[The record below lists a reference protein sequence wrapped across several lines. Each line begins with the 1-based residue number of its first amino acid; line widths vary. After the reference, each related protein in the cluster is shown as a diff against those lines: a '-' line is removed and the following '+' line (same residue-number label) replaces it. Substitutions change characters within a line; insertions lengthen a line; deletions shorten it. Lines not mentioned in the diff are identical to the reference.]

1 MRDYFNFRRAMA
13 LLTVALVM
21 SLLPTSASAQS
32 WNKRISIHLKS
43 VDISEFFKAI
53 NEKSGLEFI
62 SSYAEIKH
70 SPKVSV
76 DESDTPVRTILDKV
90 LKPLGFSYQISDGV
104 LSVHGRKP
112 AKDMRLFSGTL
123 RDVEGQPLP
132 GAHVHV
138 VGTKL
143 YTIADGDGNFAI
155 DIPTAETRIEYSFVG
170 MRKKVSIVKAGNSDE
185 YRDVELKYDTDI
197 DEVVVTGYQDFDKNR
212 MAGSVG
218 QISAKDLTLN
228 GFNSV
233 EQALQGKLAG
243 VAVTNVSGMVG
254 RTAKTRV
261 RGTSTMFGSQEPIWV
276 VDGVIQEDP
285 LPFSTQ
291 TLDAQGG
298 ITESNF
304 DYIRNFVGNSIS
316 WLNPMDID
324 RITVLKDASATAI
337 YGTKAANGVIVINTK
352 RGKVGS
358 LAVSYSGGM
367 QIGQRLSHKA
377 EEMMNSKERVDVSR
391 EIFQRGLT
399 ASWSNNN
406 IGYAG
411 VLQDYLFGR
420 ITAQEFETQVAK
432 LETNNTDW
440 FDLLF
445 RNPVSQNHSV
455 SLSGGSEMARFYA
468 SMSYNQ
474 TNGTAIGNDQN
485 SYSAHVGLN
494 MDFSKK
500 FRVSV
505 DVSGNR
511 SKTNGFYKFDAYT
524 YAHNVNRAIPA
535 YNEDGTLFYYQNRS
549 LKTGSS
555 GGGYLYNALNERDNT
570 GNQNVNLSF
579 NTSVNAYYDISK
591 DFQFNSLFSVNA
603 SSVKGESWA
612 TERSN
617 YIADKRGYDYGEV
630 LPTDSKYKL
639 SGLPVGGELNTS
651 NTNQTTWSWRNSL
664 QFDHVYNK
672 VHAVTAMLGMEMSS
686 TRYKGYSD
694 TRYGYLPERGKSF
707 AQLPATV
714 TNPYSNSAQ
723 ANPLYE
729 NYAGPTITDT
739 KTNNMGLYLT
749 LNYAYDNRY
758 VANMSVR
765 GDASNRFGQ
774 YHNEKFNPVWA
785 GGLRWN
791 VDREKWFHEQDIVS
805 DLSVRASWGY
815 QRNMASNFS
824 PSLIVKIPTGAASNI
839 TDMRTGD
846 YLLTI
851 SNLPYNDLRWEK
863 TFSQN
868 YGVDFGL
875 FESKVRLSFEYY
887 TKKATDLITTLN
899 IPYEYGMETMP
910 VNGGSMKNSGYEL
923 TVGFTP
929 VRTKNFTWNVSLNTS
944 KDFNEVT
951 KVGLQ
956 SQSYSYVTSGNF
968 YKKGYAASSFWAF
981 KYDGVDPKTGYPIID
996 LSMADNLTAEEKKD
1010 PTNFMVYAGKIDPDF
1025 TGGISMGFRY
1035 KDLSLNTSLY
1045 LRVGGKT
1052 FLQSAYQSTYLPSE
1066 FENLTNELVNRWT
1079 PENTNSSLPGLPDIN
1094 VKSQQLPNGE
1104 YATVYQMY
1112 NYSTDRIASTTSLA
1126 CNNLGLSYSVPYK
1139 WVKRHLRLQ
1148 SLSIGASV
1156 TNLFIIHTGD
1166 FKGRDP
1172 EVAMG
1177 QQPRT
1182 RSLSLNLNVAF

>member
-1 MRDYFNFRRAMA
+1 
-13 LLTVALVM
+13 M
-21 SLLPTSASAQS
+21 S
-32 WNKRISIHLKS
+32 
-43 VDISEFFKAI
+43 
-53 NEKSGLEFI
+53 
-62 SSYAEIKH
+62 
-70 SPKVSV
+70 
-76 DESDTPVRTILDKV
+76 
-90 LKPLGFSYQISDGV
+90 
-104 LSVHGRKP
+104 
-112 AKDMRLFSGTL
+112 
-123 RDVEGQPLP
+123 
-132 GAHVHV
+132 
-138 VGTKL
+138 
-143 YTIADGDGNFAI
+143 
-155 DIPTAETRIEYSFVG
+155 
-170 MRKKVSIVKAGNSDE
+170 
-185 YRDVELKYDTDI
+185 
-197 DEVVVTGYQDFDKNR
+197 
-212 MAGSVG
+212 
-218 QISAKDLTLN
+218 
-228 GFNSV
+228 
-233 EQALQGKLAG
+233 
-243 VAVTNVSGMVG
+243 
-254 RTAKTRV
+254 TRV
-261 RGTSTMFGSQEPIWV
+261 TLPCA
-276 VDGVIQEDP
+276 
-285 LPFSTQ
+285 PFST
-291 TLDAQGG
+291 
-298 ITESNF
+298 
-304 DYIRNFVGNSIS
+304 RC
-316 WLNPMDID
+316 
-324 RITVLKDASATAI
+324 
-337 YGTKAANGVIVINTK
+337 
-352 RGKVGS
+352 
-358 LAVSYSGGM
+358 
-367 QIGQRLSHKA
+367 
-377 EEMMNSKERVDVSR
+377 
-391 EIFQRGLT
+391 
-399 ASWSNNN
+399 
-406 IGYAG
+406 
-411 VLQDYLFGR
+411 
-420 ITAQEFETQVAK
+420 
-432 LETNNTDW
+432 
-440 FDLLF
+440 
-445 RNPVSQNHSV
+445 
-455 SLSGGSEMARFYA
+455 
-468 SMSYNQ
+468 
-474 TNGTAIGNDQN
+474 
-485 SYSAHVGLN
+485 
-494 MDFSKK
+494 
-500 FRVSV
+500 
-505 DVSGNR
+505 
-511 SKTNGFYKFDAYT
+511 
-524 YAHNVNRAIPA
+524 
-535 YNEDGTLFYYQNRS
+535 
-549 LKTGSS
+549 
-555 GGGYLYNALNERDNT
+555 
-570 GNQNVNLSF
+570 
-579 NTSVNAYYDISK
+579 SK

-729 NYAGPTITDT
+729 NYAGPAITDT

-824 PSLIVKIPTGAASNI
+824 PSLIVKIPTGADSNI

-875 FESKVRLSFEYY
+875 FESKVRLSLEYY

-981 KYDGVDPKTGYPIID
+981 KYDGVDPKTGYPIIRRKD
-996 LSMADNLTAEEKKD
+996 RPRLHRRHKHGIQVQGPVAEH
-1010 PTNFMVYAGKIDPDF
+1010 VA
-1025 TGGISMGFRY
+1025 
-1035 KDLSLNTSLY
+1035 
-1045 LRVGGKT
+1045 
-1052 FLQSAYQSTYLPSE
+1052 LPARGRQDV
-1066 FENLTNELVNRWT
+1066 LAV
-1079 PENTNSSLPGLPDIN
+1079 GLPKHIPAIR
-1094 VKSQQLPNGE
+1094 V
-1104 YATVYQMY
+1104 
-1112 NYSTDRIASTTSLA
+1112 
-1126 CNNLGLSYSVPYK
+1126 
-1139 WVKRHLRLQ
+1139 
-1148 SLSIGASV
+1148 
-1156 TNLFIIHTGD
+1156 
-1166 FKGRDP
+1166 
-1172 EVAMG
+1172 
-1177 QQPRT
+1177 
-1182 RSLSLNLNVAF
+1182 

>member
-1 MRDYFNFRRAMA
+1 MRDYFNFRHILT
-13 LLTVALVM
+13 LLAAALVL
-21 SLLPTSASAQS
+21 SLLPTTSRAQS
-32 WNKRISIHLKS
+32 WNKKISIHLKS
-43 VDISEFFKAI
+43 VDISEFFHEI
-53 NEKSGLEFI
+53 NEKSGLEFF
-62 SSYAEIKH
+62 SSYAEMKH
-70 SPKVSV
+70 SPKVTV
-76 DESDTPVRTILDKV
+76 DENDTPVATILDRV
-90 LKPLGFSYQISDGV
+90 LKPLGFSYQVNDGV

-112 AKDMRLFSGTL
+112 AANMRLFTGTL
-123 RDVEGQPLP
+123 RDVEGTPLP
-132 GAHVHV
+132 GAQIHV

-143 YTIADGDGNFAI
+143 YTVSDINGNFAI
-155 DIPTAETRIEYSFVG
+155 DIPTTETHVEYSFVG
-170 MRKKVSIVKAGNSDE
+170 MRKKTSVIKAGSSDE
-185 YRDVELKYDTDI
+185 YRDVKLRYNTDI
-197 DEVVVTGYQDFDKNR
+197 DEVVVTGYQDFDKKR
-212 MAGSVG
+212 MAGSVA
-218 QISAKDLTLN
+218 QVSAKDLNIN
-228 GFNSV
+228 GFNSL

-291 TLDAQGG
+291 TLNAQGG
-298 ITESNF
+298 IDESNF

-358 LAVSYSGGM
+358 IAVSYSGGL
-367 QIGQRLSHKA
+367 QTGQRLSHKA
-377 EEMMNSKERVDVSR
+377 EEMMNSKERVAVSR
-391 EIFQRGLT
+391 EIFERGLS
-399 ASWSNNN
+399 ASWTNNN

-411 VLQDYLFGR
+411 ALQDYLFGK
-420 ITAQEFETQVAK
+420 ISASEFEKQVAT

-440 FDLLF
+440 FKLLF
-445 RNPVSQNHSV
+445 RNPISQNHSV

-468 SMSYNQ
+468 SLAYNDTQ
-474 TNGTAIGNDQN
+474 GTAIGNDQN
-485 SYSAHVGLN
+485 SYSAHVGMN

-505 DVSGNR
+505 DVSGSK

-524 YAHNVNRAIPA
+524 YAHNVNRVIPA
-535 YNEDGTLFYYQNRS
+535 YNSDGSLYYYQNRS

-555 GGGYLYNALNERDNT
+555 SGGYLYNALNERDNT
-570 GNQNVNLSF
+570 GNQNDNISF
-579 NTSVNAYYDISK
+579 NSSVNAYYDISR
-591 DFQFNSLFSVNA
+591 DFQFNTLFSVNA

-612 TERSN
+612 SERTN
-617 YIADKRGYDYGEV
+617 YIADKRGYDYGEF
-630 LPTDSKYKL
+630 LPTDSKYKA

-672 VHAVTAMLGMEMSS
+672 IHAVTAMLGVEMSS
-686 TRYKGYSD
+686 TRYKGYND

-714 TNPYSNSAQ
+714 TNPYGGITQ
-723 ANPLYE
+723 ANPLYT
-729 NYAGPTITDT
+729 NYDGPTITDT
-739 KTNNMGLYLT
+739 KTNTMGVYLT

-758 VANMSVR
+758 VVNMSVR

-785 GGLRWN
+785 GGFRWN
-791 VDREKWFHEQDIVS
+791 VDREKWFGKQDIVS
-805 DLSVRASWGY
+805 DLSFRASWGY

-824 PSLIVKIPTGAASNI
+824 PSLIVKIPTGSASNI
-839 TDMRTGD
+839 TDLRTGD

-868 YGVDFGL
+868 YGVDFGI
-875 FESKVRLSFEYY
+875 FHSKVRLSMEYY
-887 TKKATDLITTLN
+887 LKKATDLISSLS
-899 IPYEYGMETMP
+899 IPYEFGVETMP

-929 VRTKNFTWNVSLNTS
+929 IRTKNFTWDVSLNTS
-944 KDFNEVT
+944 KTFNEVT

-968 YKKGYAASSFWAF
+968 YKKGYAATSFWAF

-996 LSMADNLTAEEKKD
+996 LSMADGLTAEEKKD
-1010 PTNFMVYAGKIDPDF
+1010 PTNFMVYGGKIDPDF
-1025 TGGISMGFRY
+1025 TGGITTGFRY
-1035 KDLSLNTSLY
+1035 KNLSLSTSLY
-1045 LRVGGKT
+1045 LRIGGKT
-1052 FLQSAYQSTYLPSE
+1052 ILQSAYQSTYLPSE

-1079 PENTNSSLPGLPDIN
+1079 PENTQATLPGLPDIN
-1094 VKSQQLPNGE
+1094 VKTIALPNGE
-1104 YATVYQMY
+1104 YATVYQLY

-1126 CNNLGLSYSVPYK
+1126 CNNLGLTYDAPHE
-1139 WVKRHLRLQ
+1139 WVKRHLHLQ

-1156 TNLFIIHTGD
+1156 TNLFIVHAGD

-1182 RSLSLNLNVAF
+1182 RSLSFNLNVAF

>member
-104 LSVHGRKP
+104 LSVHDRKP

-170 MRKKVSIVKAGNSDE
+170 MRKKVSIVEAGNSDE

-549 LKTGSS
+549 LKTGSNS
-555 GGGYLYNALNERDNT
+555 GGYLYNALNERDNT

-672 VHAVTAMLGMEMSS
+672 VHAVNRHARNGDELHTLQGLQRHALRLPARERKELRATAGHGDEPIQQFS
-686 TRYKGYSD
+686 TGQPTLRELRRPDHHRHQDQQHGPLSHAQLRLRQPLRGKHERARRREQPLWTIPQREVQPRVGRR
-694 TRYGYLPERGKSF
+694 TALERGPREVVPRARHRVGPLSARVVGLPTQHGK
-707 AQLPATV
+707 QLQPK
-714 TNPYSNSAQ
+714 PHR
-723 ANPLYE
+723 E
-729 NYAGPTITDT
+729 DT
-739 KTNNMGLYLT
+739 YW
-749 LNYAYDNRY
+749 
-758 VANMSVR
+758 R
-765 GDASNRFGQ
+765 GFQHHRHAHG
-774 YHNEKFNPVWA
+774 
-785 GGLRWN
+785 
-791 VDREKWFHEQDIVS
+791 
-805 DLSVRASWGY
+805 
-815 QRNMASNFS
+815 
-824 PSLIVKIPTGAASNI
+824 
-839 TDMRTGD
+839 
-846 YLLTI
+846 
-851 SNLPYNDLRWEK
+851 
-863 TFSQN
+863 
-868 YGVDFGL
+868 
-875 FESKVRLSFEYY
+875 RLS
-887 TKKATDLITTLN
+887 AHHI
-899 IPYEYGMETMP
+899 
-910 VNGGSMKNSGYEL
+910 
-923 TVGFTP
+923 
-929 VRTKNFTWNVSLNTS
+929 
-944 KDFNEVT
+944 
-951 KVGLQ
+951 
-956 SQSYSYVTSGNF
+956 
-968 YKKGYAASSFWAF
+968 
-981 KYDGVDPKTGYPIID
+981 
-996 LSMADNLTAEEKKD
+996 
-1010 PTNFMVYAGKIDPDF
+1010 
-1025 TGGISMGFRY
+1025 
-1035 KDLSLNTSLY
+1035 
-1045 LRVGGKT
+1045 
-1052 FLQSAYQSTYLPSE
+1052 
-1066 FENLTNELVNRWT
+1066 
-1079 PENTNSSLPGLPDIN
+1079 
-1094 VKSQQLPNGE
+1094 
-1104 YATVYQMY
+1104 
-1112 NYSTDRIASTTSLA
+1112 
-1126 CNNLGLSYSVPYK
+1126 
-1139 WVKRHLRLQ
+1139 
-1148 SLSIGASV
+1148 
-1156 TNLFIIHTGD
+1156 
-1166 FKGRDP
+1166 
-1172 EVAMG
+1172 
-1177 QQPRT
+1177 QP
-1182 RSLSLNLNVAF
+1182 AIQ

>member
-1 MRDYFNFRRAMA
+1 MRDYFNFRRTLAVLA
-13 LLTVALVM
+13 ATLLLG
-21 SLLPTSASAQS
+21 LLPAATMAQS
-32 WNKRISIHLKS
+32 WNKKISIHLKS
-43 VDISEFFKAI
+43 VDISDFFMEI
-53 NEKSGLEFI
+53 NKKSGLEFI
-62 SSYAEIKH
+62 SAYGEMKH
-70 SPKVSV
+70 TPKVSI
-76 DESDTPVRTILDKV
+76 DENDTPVSDILDKV
-90 LKPLGFSYQISDGV
+90 LKPLGFYYQVNDGV

-112 AKDMRLFSGTL
+112 AANMRLFTGTL
-123 RDVEGQPLP
+123 RDIEGQPLP
-132 GAHVHV
+132 GAQVHV

-143 YTIADGDGNFAI
+143 YTIADVDGNFAI
-155 DIPTAETRIEYSFVG
+155 DIPTSETNIEYTFVG
-170 MRKKVSIVKAGNSDE
+170 MRKKTAVIKAGASDE
-185 YRDVELKYDTDI
+185 YRDVELRYNTDI
-197 DEVVVTGYQDFDKNR
+197 DEVVVTGYQDFDRKR
-212 MAGSVG
+212 MAGSVA
-218 QISAKDLTLN
+218 QVSAKDLDIN

-291 TLDAQGG
+291 TLNAQGG
-298 ITESNF
+298 IDESNF

-358 LAVSYSGGM
+358 LAVSYSGGL
-367 QIGQRLSHKA
+367 QTGQRLSHKA
-377 EEMMNSKERVDVSR
+377 EEMMNSKERVAVSR
-391 EIFQRGLT
+391 EIFQRGLS
-399 ASWSNNN
+399 ASWTNNN

-411 VLQDYLFGR
+411 ALQDYLFGK
-420 ITAQEFETQVAK
+420 ISSAEFEKQVAT

-440 FDLLF
+440 FKLLF

-468 SMSYNQ
+468 SLSYND
-474 TNGTAIGNDQN
+474 TKGTAIGNDQN

-505 DVSGNR
+505 DVSG
-511 SKTNGFYKFDAYT
+511 SKAKTNGFYKFDAYT
-524 YAHNVNRAIPA
+524 YAHNVNRVIPA
-535 YNEDGTLFYYQNRS
+535 YNTDGSLYYYQNRS

-555 GGGYLYNALNERDNT
+555 SGGYLYNALNERDNT
-570 GNQNVNLSF
+570 GNQNNTLSF
-579 NTSVNAYYDISK
+579 NSSVNAYYDISR
-591 DFQFNSLFSVNA
+591 DFQFNSLFSLNA

-612 TERSN
+612 SERTN
-617 YIADKRGYDYGEV
+617 YIADKRGYDYGAF
-630 LPTDSKYKL
+630 LPTDTKYKA

-686 TRYKGYSD
+686 TRYKGYND

-714 TNPYSNSAQ
+714 TNSYSGTTM

-739 KTNNMGLYLT
+739 KTNTMGVYLT

-758 VANMSVR
+758 VVNMSVR

-785 GGLRWN
+785 GGFRWN
-791 VDREKWFHEQDIVS
+791 VDREKWFGKQDIVS
-805 DLSVRASWGY
+805 DLSFRASWGY

-839 TDMRTGD
+839 TDLRTGD

-875 FESKVRLSFEYY
+875 FQSKVRLSMEYY
-887 TKKATDLITTLN
+887 LKKASDLISTLS
-899 IPYEYGMETMP
+899 IPYEFGIETMP

-929 VRTKNFTWNVSLNTS
+929 IRTKNFTWDVSINTS
-944 KDFNEVT
+944 KTFNEVT

-956 SQSYSYVTSGNF
+956 SQSYSYVTSGSF
-968 YKKGYAASSFWAF
+968 YKKGYAATSFWAF

-996 LSMADNLTAEEKKD
+996 LSMADGLTAEEKKD

-1025 TGGISMGFRY
+1025 TGGISTGFRY
-1035 KDLSLNTSLY
+1035 KNLSLTTSLY

-1052 FLQSAYQSTYLPSE
+1052 ILQSAYQSTYLPSE

-1079 PENTNSSLPGLPDIN
+1079 PENTQATLPGLPDIN
-1094 VKSQQLPNGE
+1094 VATVQLPNGE

-1126 CNNLGLSYSVPYK
+1126 CNNLGLTYDVPHE
-1139 WVKRHLRLQ
+1139 WLKRHLHLQ

-1156 TNLFIIHTGD
+1156 GNLFILHTGD

-1182 RSLSLNLNVAF
+1182 RSLSFNLNVAF